1 MQDRRWGHPD
11 DIANGTGSDNPTGPS
26 KRTASSSTQAAPRK
40 RTRTNIACNVCRS
53 RRTKCDSQ
61 RPSCSY
67 CRSHSIDC
75 HYQETQDAPHT
86 RLEAELAVI
95 HSRLDHLTNLIAFT
109 TVGGFPQDYASSS
122 NHVITQDPGISDTRV
137 TAQDSGNTRPADDD
151 GDDDEEGAPFRL
163 LGTHVMMRVLD
174 LEEGFADE
182 ILRLERSGMS
192 VWEGGSR
199 LCIVQQQQALSALA
213 AFSEHVHCW
222 YPIFRPG
229 FSETY
234 IHILSGPLPASSD
247 TCLALLVAAIGCF
260 AHNKA
265 TAHTPAS
272 AARHDTPYF
281 EAAMSSLPAVL
292 SDTSVTSIQCLVLL
306 AIYYCCLLKPCQ
318 AHDYALIASF
328 KAQNLLKSFRR
339 TIDSNHEMY
348 EHVKRAYWSIL
359 LLESE
364 LAVQF
369 DVAKSGIWELDEEM
383 ALPDHRRTW
392 QFDIDV
398 GSPVTASAT
407 SPASTLSTNATINP
421 DKVQA
426 YFLAEI
432 SMRRMLHR
440 CNTAVRRS
448 PATGKLV
455 YAPSIAMELEAQ
467 LEEWHSYLPELIR
480 FTPTTTDGGAD
491 AQNSSL
497 TTPQWVQQSPQL
509 STSMLSPSG
518 NATTSFCPLTN
529 FLRVQYHC
537 CKISIYWPA
546 VYQAMQE
553 AGHSRQSSGG
563 SPQLPLLLDHCA
575 RLFYS
580 YIQLIPAIVEAYRT
594 CLVNRWTLYATIFM
608 TSMAV
613 LKARKTATMED
624 GGGGHQHNQEGSGGS
639 KLRRLA
645 CSVPVDKCLRM
656 AAEVD
661 AGDESDG
668 GRGSASSKILRD
680 TLRRR
685 MDEDL
690 AGYSTS
696 DGSDHLT

>member
-1 MQDRRWGHPD
+1 MQDMEDRQWAYPND
-11 DIANGTGSDNPTGPS
+11 VANGTGSDRSTAG
-26 KRTASSSTQAAPRK
+26 KRTTSSTTQAAPRK
-40 RTRTNIACNVCRS
+40 RTRTNTACDVCRS

-67 CRSHSIDC
+67 CRTHDIDC
-75 HYQETQDAPHT
+75 NYQETQDAPPS
-86 RLEAELAVI
+86 RLEAELAAI
-95 HSRLDHLTNLIAFT
+95 HSRLDHLSNLITFSAAYSSPRAHVT
-109 TVGGFPQDYASSS
+109 SS
-122 NHVITQDPGISDTRV
+122 NDVIAQDPGISNITV
-137 TAQDSGNTRPADDD
+137 TAQDNAYARPMDDD
-151 GDDDEEGAPFRL
+151 GDDDEEGSAFKL
-163 LGTHVMMRVLD
+163 LGTHSMMRVLD

-182 ILRLERSGMS
+182 ILRLERSVPS
-192 VWEGGSR
+192 VWEGDSR
-199 LCIVQQQQALSALA
+199 LCIVQQQQALGALA

-234 IHILSGPLPASSD
+234 LQILSGPLPASSNS
-247 TCLALLVAAIGCF
+247 CLALLVAAIGCF
-260 AHNKA
+260 AHDKT
-265 TAHTPAS
+265 TADTTAAAS
-272 AARHDTPYF
+272 RHDAPYF
-281 EAAMSSLPAVL
+281 QAAMSSLPAVL

-328 KAQNLLKSFRR
+328 KTQNLLKSFRR

-369 DVAKSGIWELDEEM
+369 DVAKSGIWDLDEDV

-392 QFDIDV
+392 QFDLDA
-398 GSPVTASAT
+398 GSPTTASAT
-407 SPASTLSTNATINP
+407 SPASTLSTNAIINT

-440 CNTAVRRS
+440 CNTAVRRN
-448 PATGKLV
+448 PATGRLV
-455 YAPSIAMELEAQ
+455 YAPGIAMELQAQ

-480 FTPTTTDGGAD
+480 FTPTTTDEGTD
-491 AQNSSL
+491 AQSPNL
-497 TTPQWVQQSPQL
+497 TTPQWLQQSLQL
-509 STSMLSPSG
+509 STSILSPSG

-546 VYQAMQE
+546 VYQTMQE
-553 AGHSRQSSGG
+553 EGPSRHGAGGG
-563 SPQLPLLLDHCA
+563 PKLSLLLDHSA

-580 YIQLIPAIVEAYRT
+580 YIQLMPAIVEAYRT
-594 CLVNRWTLYATIFM
+594 CLVNRWTLYATVFM

-613 LKARKTATMED
+613 LKARKATTTMMGDD
-624 GGGGHQHNQEGSGGS
+624 GGVYQRDQENGGGS
-639 KLRRLA
+639 RLRRLA

-656 AAEVD
+656 AAEVN

-668 GRGSASSKILRD
+668 GRWSASSRMLRD
-680 TLRRR
+680 TLRR
-685 MDEDL
+685 MVDEDL
-690 AGYSTS
+690 AG
-696 DGSDHLT
+696 